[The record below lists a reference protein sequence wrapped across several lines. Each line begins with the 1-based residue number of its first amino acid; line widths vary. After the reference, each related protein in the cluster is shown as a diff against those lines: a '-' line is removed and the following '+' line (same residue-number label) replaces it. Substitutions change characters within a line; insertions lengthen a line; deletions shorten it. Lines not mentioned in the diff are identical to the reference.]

1 MKGHQVVMQDLNLG
15 GGANVV
21 NFARV
26 TNVVSNPGYPDWE
39 ARGLGLHYKQPQW
52 GPVVKLLEANAY
64 NGFKQSR
71 NLYFH
76 IFFHCLMLHC

>member
-26 TNVVSNPGYPDWE
+26 TNVVSNPRYPDCE

-76 IFFHCLMLHC
+76 IFFYCLMLHC